1 MTLPV
6 PAPSFLGSFSPFNWG
21 GGEDANTADA
31 CNRLTAYLREAGVVV
46 GVGGYKV
53 VDVHRKN
60 LFNIQLGRYLLKG
73 KTDALIVPFEQSD
86 DMLVMSQGRIVV
98 DFKTDARCF
107 ADLQAQA
114 EAELMAA
121 SSIAV
126 HNVLIVFT
134 DLNDAGHILRA
145 EGSTLMCWRDCSVK
159 QTICIMAEYL
169 ALECSAELVTGA
181 DDDRI
186 PGPGPSKK
194 ARQDFVKNA
203 HRLVPMNELLMEQL
217 ASCDSSLEGWIH
229 ARELAYAGLG
239 INSEPESCLFRI
251 SST

>member
-1 MTLPV
+1 LRRILDEDRSPVSVQISKVTTTISNTILQNAGVTSAINMTLPV

-60 LFNIQLGRYLLKG
+60 LFNIQLGRYLLRG
-73 KTDALIVPFEQSD
+73 KTDALIVPFKQSSD
-86 DMLVMSQGRIVV
+86 VLVMSQGRIVV

-186 PGPGPSKK
+186 P
-194 ARQDFVKNA
+194 ARVRQRKPA
-203 HRLVPMNELLMEQL
+203 K
-217 ASCDSSLEGWIH
+217 
-229 ARELAYAGLG
+229 
-239 INSEPESCLFRI
+239 I
-251 SST
+251 SSRMLTDSFRRTSC